1 MALAC
6 TIQPLSA
13 FLSTNL
19 NSKVETYD
27 RLGDRI
33 KRTLGYPLIS
43 LEIHTDQLRENI
55 QIAVEYY
62 TKFAGFTKEFLIF
75 DSATYETNKGIRLD
89 LLYTLANTDLD
100 TNKKKTGGT
109 NPLGPGP
116 EFYGSNPPYTA
127 TNGPTL
133 FVCTSAIL
141 SSYFVNTI
149 AHADSTTLSASLSS
163 IFTPTSGG
171 TNGISKFELFD
182 KTLYSSITSL
192 SAIGSPVIIGHTLS
206 AYFKQTAQNTL
217 TFEGSASNAIFYQ
230 NVFDYDIMDYRKV
243 VDVTDFEEGSTTG
256 INTLFTLEQTMAQQT
271 YFSYAMGNYG
281 FDLVSWYTLKE
292 WIDTREKMLA
302 TRRDIKFDP
311 RTQYMQ
317 MYPQPGGDRF
327 YGVIACYLE
336 RAIRDV
342 IMEQWIYEYSL
353 ALSMMTIGRVRGKFG
368 NVQLLGGGALNY
380 EMLQEGRERKKELED
395 QLLLG
400 ASPGFGDT
408 DPPMF
413 FVG

>member
-19 NSKVETYD
+19 NSKIETYD

-55 QIAVEYY
+55 QIAVEYF

-75 DSATYETNKGIRLD
+75 DSDTYENNKGIRLD

-100 TNKKKTGGT
+100 TNRRKTGGT
-109 NPLGPGP
+109 NPAGPGP
-116 EFYGSNPPYTA
+116 EFYGSKVPYTKA
-127 TNGPTL
+127 FGPTL
-133 FVCTSAIL
+133 FVATSTLSGSVFSSSSAL
-141 SSYFVNTI
+141 SSTFSYDLSGQSPGI
-149 AHADSTTLSASLSS
+149 AQ
-163 IFTPTSGG
+163 
-171 TNGISKFELFD
+171 FELFGHA
-182 KTLYSSITSL
+182 LYSSITSFNSGL
-192 SAIGSPVIIGHTLS
+192 SAH
-206 AYFKQTAQNTL
+206 FKETVKNTL
-217 TFEGSASNAIFYQ
+217 TYEGSASNAIFYQ
-230 NVFDYDIMDYRKV
+230 NVFDYDVMDYRKV

-256 INTLFTLEQTMAQQT
+256 INTLFTLEQTLAQQT
-271 YFSYAMGNYG
+271 YFSYALGNYG

-292 WIDTREKMLA
+292 WLDTREKLLA

-317 MYPQPGGDRF
+317 LYPQPSGGKF
-327 YGVIACYLE
+327 YGIVACYLE

-342 IMEQWIYEYSL
+342 IMEQWVYEYSL

-380 EMLQEGRERKKELED
+380 EMLAEGSERKKELEI
-395 QLLLG
+395 QLLQG
-400 ASPGFGDT
+400 ASPGFGDA

>member
-19 NSKVETYD
+19 NSKIETYD

-33 KRTLGYPLIS
+33 KRSLGYPLVS

-55 QIAVEYY
+55 QIAVEYF
-62 TKFAGFTKEFLIF
+62 TKYAGFTREYLIF
-75 DSATYETNKGIRLD
+75 DSQMYETNKGIRLD

-100 TNKKKTGGT
+100 TNKQKTAGT

-116 EFYGSNPPYTA
+116 EFYGSKPPNTA
-127 TNGPTL
+127 ANGPTL
-133 FVCTSAIL
+133 FVSTSAIL
-141 SSYFVNTI
+141 SSFFADTI
-149 AHADSTTLSASLSS
+149 AHADSTTLSGTLSGV
-163 IFTPTSGG
+163 FTEEGG
-171 TNGISKFELFD
+171 GSNGIDKFELFD

-192 SAIGSPVIIGHTLS
+192 SARAAATAIGHTLT
-206 AYFKQTAQNTL
+206 AAFKETAQNTL
-217 TFEGSASNAIFYQ
+217 TFEGSASDALFYQ

-243 VDVTDFEEGSTTG
+243 VDVVDFEEGSTTG
-256 INTLFTLEQTMAQQT
+256 INTLFTLEQTLAQQT

-302 TRRDIKFDP
+302 IRRDVKFDP
-311 RTQYMQ
+311 RTQYLQ
-317 MYPQPGGDRF
+317 MYPQPDDDRF
-327 YGVIACYLE
+327 YGVISCYLE

-342 IMEQWIYEYSL
+342 IMEQWVYEYAL
-353 ALSMMTIGRVRGKFG
+353 ALSQIVIGRVRGKFG
-368 NVQLLGGGALNY
+368 SVNLLGGGALNY
-380 EMLQEGRERKKELED
+380 DMLQEGLTRKVELEAK
-395 QLLLG
+395 LLEGAAPGLG
-400 ASPGFGDT
+400 DSE
-408 DPPMF
+408 PPMF